1 MLKFVI
7 TSLLYVCGFVFLYG
21 VIRLSVRHAM
31 EDIEVR
37 RVQAVRAEE
46 MAASR
51 DRAMLERHGFL
62 TNEG

>member
-1 MLKFVI
+1 MLTFVI

-21 VIRLSVRHAM
+21 VIRLAVRHAM

-37 RVQAVRAEE
+37 RVQVARAEE

-51 DRAMLERHGFL
+51 DRGMLERHGFL
-62 TNEG
+62 ANEG

>member
-1 MLKFVI
+1 MLTFVV

-21 VIRLSVRHAM
+21 VIRLAVRHAM

-37 RVQAVRAEE
+37 RVQAARAEE
-46 MAASR
+46 MAAAR
-51 DRAMLERHGFL
+51 DRALLERHGFL